1 MEINLPNKTIEL
13 NDAKVH
19 TIMDG
24 LDELIIA
31 IDSMTSN
38 EKDMRVYDDKGKLNK
53 YGKQCEDKKQ
63 NAIELHNQ
71 LYDYISIP
79 R

>member
-53 YGKQCEDKKQ
+53 F
-63 NAIELHNQ
+63 
-71 LYDYISIP
+71 
-79 R
+79 

>member
-13 NDAKVH
+13 DDKKVR

-24 LDELIIA
+24 LDELIIV

-38 EKDMRVYDDKGKLNK
+38 KKDKLVYDDKGKLNK
-53 YGKQCEDKKQ
+53 YGKQCEEQKQ

-71 LYDYISIP
+71 LYDYIS